1 MDKPLDDIRASTA
14 RATPKDFF
22 LWAGAMV
29 SLYAGVVA
37 FLALIFDYL
46 NYVFPDAALNYYVD
60 PYQGSVAYEMAT
72 LIVLAPVFLVL
83 MRVIRRAIA
92 ADPSRNE
99 VWVRRWGLFLTVFF
113 AGGVI
118 VVDLIVLIFSFLSG
132 EELGVRFL
140 LKVAVVLLV
149 AAAGFMHFLADLWG
163 YWQKYPNYARYVNW
177 ATALLVV
184 LTVVSGFVIIGS
196 PQSQRAL
203 RLDQQRV
210 SDLQS
215 LQSQIVYVYQQKNK
229 LPASLADL
237 NDQLSYFTVPVDP
250 ETRATYEYAAKGPLN
265 FELCATFTTTST
277 DQYGSVV
284 ARPAAYGVTADKWQ
298 HAAGRA
304 CFERTIDPQLYPQNP
319 KGL

>member
-1 MDKPLDDIRASTA
+1 MDKPHT
-14 RATPKDFF
+14 TPKDFF

-46 NYVFPDAALNYYVD
+46 NYVFPDTALNYYVD

-72 LIVLAPVFLVL
+72 LIVLAPVFLIL

-92 ADPSRNE
+92 ADPTRND
-99 VWVRRWGLFLTVFF
+99 VWVRRWGLFLTVFL
-113 AGGVI
+113 AGAVI
-118 VVDLIVLIFSFLSG
+118 VVDLIVLIYSFLSG
-132 EELGVRFL
+132 EELGIRFL

-149 AAAGFMHFLADLWG
+149 AAAGFMHFIADLWG
-163 YWQKYPNYARYVNW
+163 YWQKNPSYARYVNW

-184 LTVVSGFVIIGS
+184 LTIVAGFVIIGS

-215 LQSQIVYVYQQKNK
+215 LQSQVVYVYQQKNK
-229 LPASLADL
+229 LPTTLADL
-237 NDQLSYFTVPVDP
+237 NDPLSYFTVPTDP
-250 ETRATYEYAAKGPLN
+250 ETKASYEYAVKSALS
-265 FELCATFTTTST
+265 FELCATFTAAGT
-277 DQYGSVV
+277 DQYGNTV
-284 ARPAAYGVTADKWQ
+284 ARPVIGGVTNDKWE
-298 HAAGRA
+298 HAAGHV
-304 CFERTIDPQLYPQNP
+304 CFSRTIDPELYPP
-319 KGL
+319 VKK

>member
-1 MDKPLDDIRASTA
+1 MDKPKT
-14 RATPKDFF
+14 TPKDFF

-46 NYVFPDAALNYYVD
+46 NYVFPDTALNYYVD

-92 ADPSRNE
+92 ADSSRNE

-177 ATALLVV
+177 ATAVLVA
-184 LTVVSGFVIIGS
+184 LTIVSGFIIIGS

-215 LQSQIVYVYQQKNK
+215 IQSQIVYFYQQKQK
-229 LPASLADL
+229 LPGTLSAL
-237 NDQLSYFTVPVDP
+237 NDPLSYFVLPADP
-250 ETRATYEYAAKGPLN
+250 ATKEPYVYIPGEGLS
-265 FELCATFTTTST
+265 FELCATFTTAGT
-277 DQYGSVV
+277 DQYSGAV

-298 HAAGRA
+298 HAAGVV